1 MKKAKSTTQPS
12 SLGPGEYW
20 PDVIFSESRELPSPK
35 IVRQSRNYDQR
46 PCPRC
51 GYGAYRD
58 HVFER
63 VLHDIGDLASGRP
76 REIHLTYS
84 QHYCTHCQ
92 TYFSDTADLAPPRSR
107 YTHRV
112 VDLSVRLVAEDG
124 LPYRA
129 VSWLLWQDHRV
140 FVPFATL
147 QNWAEAAGQRA
158 HQQLDLEYLE
168 WALADFSGYIAADE
182 LYDGPF
188 CVLSIVDNRTFKR
201 VAYQVL
207 DHDPTHEDI
216 VAFFRRFQAA
226 LEARHLTLQGI
237 TTDGSALYP
246 AAITTVFGNIPHQ
259 ICEFH
264 ILATLTQAVLRA
276 VAKVRKSLADRKP
289 HLRRGRPS
297 QQTRKLAQQR
307 ERLEQK
313 ISDLFTDRHLFVQR
327 TLTSSERNTLLRI
340 TRGLPH
346 LRTLRDIMDEV
357 YRLFDRRCR
366 TQTALTKL
374 AHLRQRVQR
383 FTSVGKTLQ
392 ALFSANVEKALT
404 FLDDRLLPATSNAVE
419 RGNRRYRK
427 MQKTI
432 YRARTQAHIVGRL
445 ALDLFRDMFAPARTS
460 IMQRLH
466 LSRAAPTGGA
476 TR

>member
-1 MKKAKSTTQPS
+1 M
-12 SLGPGEYW
+12 
-20 PDVIFSESRELPSPK
+20 
-35 IVRQSRNYDQR
+35 
-46 PCPRC
+46 
-51 GYGAYRD
+51 
-58 HVFER
+58 
-63 VLHDIGDLASGRP
+63 
-76 REIHLTYS
+76 
-84 QHYCTHCQ
+84 
-92 TYFSDTADLAPPRSR
+92 
-107 YTHRV
+107 
-112 VDLSVRLVAEDG
+112 
-124 LPYRA
+124 
-129 VSWLLWQDHRV
+129 
-140 FVPFATL
+140 
-147 QNWAEAAGQRA
+147 
-158 HQQLDLEYLE
+158 
-168 WALADFSGYIAADE
+168 
-182 LYDGPF
+182 
-188 CVLSIVDNRTFKR
+188 
-201 VAYQVL
+201 
-207 DHDPTHEDI
+207 
-216 VAFFRRFQAA
+216 
-226 LEARHLTLQGI
+226 
-237 TTDGSALYP
+237 
-246 AAITTVFGNIPHQ
+246 
-259 ICEFH
+259 
-264 ILATLTQAVLRA
+264 
-276 VAKVRKSLADRKP
+276 AKVRKSLADRKP

-466 LSRAAPTGGA
+466 LSRAAPTGYIWGRRA
-476 TR
+476 NFGVTEISPSVKRTLNVL